1 MIEKNQTKIGRIS
14 SIQTMGTLDGPGIRF
29 ILFLQGCPL
38 RCDYC
43 HNPET
48 WPFTGG
54 QEKTV
59 QEVLQRIQRY
69 RSYFG
74 FSGGLTVSGGEPL
87 CQGEFVVA
95 LFTACQK
102 QHIHCVLDTSGAVW
116 NDWTPQVLSLAD
128 LVLLDIKYTTEEA
141 YQKYTGGSLANVLRT
156 LTYLQQLKKTVWL
169 RQVIVPGRNDQ
180 TEALQG
186 LKELAASYSCVEK
199 VELLPFRK
207 LCLEK
212 YAALN
217 QDFPLREVP
226 EAEESTVFALQQQWF
241 ATLK

>member
-1 MIEKNQTKIGRIS
+1 MVERNQRKMGRVS

-29 ILFLQGCPL
+29 VLFLQGCPL

-48 WPFTGG
+48 WSFTGG
-54 QEKTV
+54 EEKTV
-59 QEVLQRIQRY
+59 QELLQRIQRY

-74 FSGGLTVSGGEPL
+74 STGGLTVSGGEPL
-87 CQGEFVVA
+87 CQGEFVAA
-95 LFTACQK
+95 LFTSCQE
-102 QHIHCVLDTSGAVW
+102 QQIHCVLDTSGVIW
-116 NDWTPQVLSLAD
+116 NDWTPQVLTLAD

-141 YQKYTGGSLANVLRT
+141 YQKYTGGSLTNVLRT
-156 LTYLQQLKKTVWL
+156 LTYLNQLQKPVWL

-180 TEALQG
+180 TEALQA
-186 LKELAASYSCVEK
+186 LKDLAAAYPCVEK

-217 QDFPLREVP
+217 LDFPLREVP
-226 EAEESTVFALQQQWF
+226 EAEETVISALQQQWF
-241 ATLK
+241 ATLR